1 MAVTYNELYMEARKL
16 LRQCGVVEDQLEARE
31 LICYASGKSRQEFLR
46 DRNLYTSHDIEEKMR
61 ELLRRRQEGEP
72 VGYLIG
78 QWEFYGIPL
87 DITPEV
93 LIPRPDTEVLA
104 ERGIACAE
112 EVTESCRVL
121 DLCCGSGCVGL
132 AVARYVPGCRVVLA
146 DCSEGALRISKQN
159 IRKNNLK
166 SRVSCTRM
174 DALGEP
180 PENCGTFNVIVCN
193 PPYIRTAEME
203 TLDVSVKD
211 YEPRLA
217 LDGGKD
223 GLDFYR
229 NITRSWKKLLRRKGR
244 LIFEVGYDQ
253 AEQVSDLMKAEG
265 FRQIACYQD
274 PGGIWRVVEG
284 AL

>member
-1 MAVTYNELYMEARKL
+1 MTYNELYMEARKL

-46 DRNLYTSHDIEEKMR
+46 DRNLYTSREIEEKMR
-61 ELLRRRQEGEP
+61 ALLRRRQAGEP
-72 VGYLIG
+72 VAYLIG

-104 ERGIACAE
+104 ERGIACAG
-112 EVTESCRVL
+112 EVMESCRVL

-146 DCSEGALRISKQN
+146 DCSEGALRISRQN

-166 SRVSCTRM
+166 SRVSCTRA

-193 PPYIRTAEME
+193 PPYIRRVEME

-217 LDGGKD
+217 LDGGED

-229 NITRSWKKLLRRKGR
+229 NIAQKWKRLLRRNGK

-253 AEQVSDLMKAEG
+253 AEQVSGIMKEAG

-274 PGGIWRVVEG
+274 SGGIWRVVEG
-284 AL
+284 TL